1 MIPGRALEPLREV
14 LRSDSNVV
22 RAWWGKDQIAIALED
37 VSGEIDEYKPCVEQL
52 SESVLSLVSRYGV
65 AFTCGPTFGLR
76 PPAGA
81 VLVYERDDA

>member
-22 RAWWGKDQIAIALED
+22 RAWWGKDQIA
-37 VSGEIDEYKPCVEQL
+37 
-52 SESVLSLVSRYGV
+52 
-65 AFTCGPTFGLR
+65 
-76 PPAGA
+76 GA